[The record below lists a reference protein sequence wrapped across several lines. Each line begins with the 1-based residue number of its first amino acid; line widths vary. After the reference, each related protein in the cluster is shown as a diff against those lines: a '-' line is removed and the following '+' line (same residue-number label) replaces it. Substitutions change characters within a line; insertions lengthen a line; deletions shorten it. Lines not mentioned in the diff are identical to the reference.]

1 MILKSRGLVRSP
13 EKLNHISN
21 CRRPMGTKLGKVST
35 YCEKLPHLKSYDPLI
50 TGPTW
55 VHAANWKNHAST
67 FTKHMVTKLV
77 LTSRRRF
84 RAQTPKSSPT
94 SCHLLTTNSSNKL
107 WTNWH
112 VNKLNKL
119 TCYHLMPHFFF
130 LYTYSMWYKNSCKS
144 FVKLSE

>member
-21 CRRPMGTKLGKVST
+21 CRRPMGTKLRKVST
-35 YCEKLPHLKSYDPLI
+35 YCEKLPHLKSHDPLI
-50 TGPTW
+50 TRPTW
-55 VHAANWKNHAST
+55 VHATNWKNHAST
-67 FTKHMVTKLV
+67 FTKHMVTKFV

-94 SCHLLTTNSSNKL
+94 SCRLLTTNSSNRPL

-112 VNKLNKL
+112 VITWCHTFFSFTLTVWGIKIHLKVSLN
-119 TCYHLMPHFFF
+119 YRNRRMF
-130 LYTYSMWYKNSCKS
+130 
-144 FVKLSE
+144 